1 MTALGTQSYSD
12 DGISP
17 GFEVI
22 NGIDEANFIPFG
34 SDRSILIK
42 GGLMAPYSFEK
53 GELHIHSDHITGAS
67 HPFHIRIYD
76 EGNIWWAIDEKSTNG
91 SWLDGRFMEKG
102 YPYRLGDLAHL
113 RLGQGAKKIE
123 LRFRVE
129 LSIPDDSIGDA
140 RVVVDESAHT
150 VSVDGKLITDSF
162 TPKEWAFLKCLY
174 DNSGRYVSREYVWKV
189 VWSGQGSAKS
199 DADAMNATLSRI
211 RRKLGDKSC
220 IETIRAQLEDQEGHI
235 PGGYKLH

>member
-1 MTALGTQSYSD
+1 MTEYVTELYSD
-12 DGISP
+12 DGVSP

-22 NGIDEANFIPFG
+22 SGSIEERFILFG
-34 SDRSILIK
+34 NQRTIAIK
-42 GGLMAPYSFEK
+42 GGLGTPYSFIE
-53 GELHIHSDHITGAS
+53 GELHIPSNIITGSS
-67 HPFHIRIYD
+67 HPFHVKIYYED
-76 EGNIWWAIDEKSTNG
+76 NIWWAIDEKSTNG

-113 RLGQGAKKIE
+113 RLGQGSKKIE

-129 LSIPDDSIGDA
+129 LSIPDDSIGYA

-174 DNSGRYVSREYVWKV
+174 DNSGRYVSRECVWEV

-211 RRKLGDKSC
+211 RRKLGDNSC

-235 PGGYKLH
+235 PGGYILH